1 MPARPAPPGLTSPP
15 PASSTSLVVT
25 VEAGM
30 HGDFIEDSVRTMR
43 SRSAGDLAR
52 VGEAVLL
59 AEHADRLVVQV
70 VREARQAGR
79 SWGEI
84 AAVLGTSAAH
94 ARQRV
99 NDAR

>member
-1 MPARPAPPGLTSPP
+1 MPATSAPRELTSPP
-15 PASSTSLVVT
+15 PASSTSLVIT
-25 VEAGM
+25 LEAGM

-43 SRSAGDLAR
+43 SCSAGDLAR

-70 VREARQAGR
+70 VREAGQAGR

-94 ARQRV
+94 ARQRL
-99 NDAR
+99 DQAR